1 MVVFFF
7 HFYFFFY
14 EVTHFQSEHRCYFI
28 RSKKKEVKDIAVSE
42 VGLSQR
48 LRIAL
53 NLNVRL
59 QCRCARV
66 CGECVRARAGGRGS
80 GGRLLISMFKVTS
93 DVNVLSHS
101 LWVNC

>member
-1 MVVFFF
+1 MGGWFFF
-7 HFYFFFY
+7 SFLFFFY

-28 RSKKKEVKDIAVSE
+28 RSKKKEAKDIAVSE

-66 CGECVRARAGGRGS
+66 CGECVRARAGGGV
-80 GGRLLISMFKVTS
+80 GGLLISMFKVTS

-101 LWVNC
+101 LCVNC

>member
-1 MVVFFF
+1 MLF
-7 HFYFFFY
+7 HTF
-14 EVTHFQSEHRCYFI
+14 
-28 RSKKKEVKDIAVSE
+28 KKKEAKDIAVSE

-66 CGECVRARAGGRGS
+66 CGECVRARAGGGRG
-80 GGRLLISMFKVTS
+80 GLLISMFKVTS